1 MVVVEASFFLC
12 HCILCNFAFLCKND
26 IMDGILSICYDHDQ
40 YPNNYLI
47 LIVTTFYNATL
58 RWFVFVMIQ

>member
-1 MVVVEASFFLC
+1 
-12 HCILCNFAFLCKND
+12 
-26 IMDGILSICYDHDQ
+26 MDGILSICYDHDQ
-40 YPNNYLI
+40 YPNYLI